1 MEHAASQTPMKH
13 FFWILFALAFT
24 GTTGATGQIVEIIE
38 AEACAFRHVKGEAPA
53 VLNCN
58 LASGTKRLGNFWGE
72 SAGDFVRWTSKLDH
86 RETRLKFA
94 VRYSHNAAHYA
105 EMRGQHPTD
114 RKLLLLVD
122 GAEVGMLDVPDTGNW
137 EDYGSAYIDLPEL
150 TRGEHTF
157 ELRSPANWTTT
168 DLDAFTLFRGDA
180 QKVLTPAWRR
190 SIVATTKD
198 GRFLLRMSAK
208 AVIKKTPQQV
218 FRDFN
223 RVYDFFESYMGWKPD
238 RGLIRIHI
246 YEAALKTGTYENGY
260 GINFEDE
267 NFNWDRGNWIHEM
280 NHVFDNGLFPAWTGH
295 PMIRVND
302 AFITGRGCF
311 PEMWRGTDAEGKRR
325 LAVGKKVLADPAYRT
340 DDPHEILYAIYA
352 KYGDNVLRKFYAECR
367 KARDKGEIK
376 LTRGSPVTTR
386 QYLDLMSR
394 AAGEN
399 VEPLFRQWNGL
410 AEEVQ

>member
-1 MEHAASQTPMKH
+1 MEHAASQTPMRH
-13 FFWILFALAFT
+13 LFWILFALAFT

-105 EMRGQHPTD
+105 EMRGQHQTD

-137 EDYGSAYIDLPEL
+137 EDYASAYIDLPEL

-157 ELRSPANWTTT
+157 ELRSPADRTTT

-180 QKVLTPAWRR
+180 RKVLTPAWRN

-208 AVIKKTPQQV
+208 AVIKKTPEQV

-223 RVYDFFESYMGWKPD
+223 RVYDFYESYMGWKPD
-238 RGLIRIHI
+238 RGLT
-246 YEAALKTGTYENGY
+246 L
-260 GINFEDE
+260 
-267 NFNWDRGNWIHEM
+267 
-280 NHVFDNGLFPAWTGH
+280 
-295 PMIRVND
+295 
-302 AFITGRGCF
+302 
-311 PEMWRGTDAEGKRR
+311 
-325 LAVGKKVLADPAYRT
+325 
-340 DDPHEILYAIYA
+340 
-352 KYGDNVLRKFYAECR
+352 
-367 KARDKGEIK
+367 
-376 LTRGSPVTTR
+376 
-386 QYLDLMSR
+386 
-394 AAGEN
+394 
-399 VEPLFRQWNGL
+399 
-410 AEEVQ
+410 